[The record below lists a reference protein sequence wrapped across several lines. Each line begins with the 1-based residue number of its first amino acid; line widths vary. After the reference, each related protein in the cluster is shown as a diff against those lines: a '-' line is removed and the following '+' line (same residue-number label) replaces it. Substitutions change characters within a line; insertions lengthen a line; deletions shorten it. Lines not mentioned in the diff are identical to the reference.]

1 MSKTT
6 TKSSV
11 NCNRACWHLKIS
23 LSIIFSCLVQPT
35 TIICS
40 LGFKL
45 KNFPKLS
52 LFLVDFISHNLGLL
66 VKGSHLNIRGGNVFF
81 RVIFEQFV
89 CSYLVLSNWIP
100 PQYQVSSRWAQL
112 RQLREKILGNRN
124 LPRKVTLNMRDYAR
138 IRKFPNII
146 FIGHIKT
153 MKRAKIGQGKYCDI
167 FLTWDG
173 CPGCPVWTAQ
183 SPATGAPP
191 CWAKDQRAVNYF
203 FLSASKTVQ
212 RQPSARECNH
222 VIVQVQTSCC
232 IVPIRKRQAF
242 SFLGTKP
249 GGATF
254 CKRRAVSTRYT
265 LLEKYVLNV
274 F

>member
-1 MSKTT
+1 
-6 TKSSV
+6 
-11 NCNRACWHLKIS
+11 
-23 LSIIFSCLVQPT
+23 
-35 TIICS
+35 
-40 LGFKL
+40 
-45 KNFPKLS
+45 
-52 LFLVDFISHNLGLL
+52 
-66 VKGSHLNIRGGNVFF
+66 
-81 RVIFEQFV
+81 
-89 CSYLVLSNWIP
+89 
-100 PQYQVSSRWAQL
+100 
-112 RQLREKILGNRN
+112 
-124 LPRKVTLNMRDYAR
+124 
-138 IRKFPNII
+138 
-146 FIGHIKT
+146 

-167 FLTWDG
+167 FLTWLGWDGCDG

-222 VIVQVQTSCC
+222 VIVQVQASCC
-232 IVPIRKRQAF
+232 MVPIRKRQAF

-265 LLEKYVLNV
+265 LLEKYVLNFFNASSCWTLLNKYV
-274 F
+274 LNVVSGARCVTTPNYWDQLLCCVHLAADRSGSVSAVVLVLIQNY